1 RCPRLELCALGAA
14 GLLGLFYLLVGDE
27 WPGPPSATSASASAV
42 PELPAPSAEPPAP
55 CAPNASMHNVSDFST
70 LPAHVQDF
78 LLYRHCRHFAQ
89 LLDVP
94 GKCGGPARSAGVF
107 LLLAI
112 KSSPGNYVRRE
123 AIRKT
128 WGRERSVAGARVRR
142 VFLCGVAPSAKVAK
156 FNWLLRLEHREH
168 GDILQWDFQDTFF
181 NLTLKQ
187 LLFHGW
193 LADSCPGARFV
204 LNGDDDVFVNTDN
217 VVHFTQGI
225 TARHLFVGQ
234 LITNVGPIRNSPSK
248 YYVPPQVT
256 ASERYPPY
264 CGGGGILMS
273 GFTARTI
280 HRESR
285 HLELFP
291 IDDVYLGMCLERA
304 GLAPASHNGIRT
316 VGIQV
321 PAKAEPFDP
330 CYYRELLLVHRFAPY
345 EMALMWQALRQPGL
359 RCGRTVGIYPHA

>member
-1 RCPRLELCALGAA
+1 ASWRCPRLELCGLATA
-14 GLLGLFYLLVGDE
+14 GLLGLCYLLLGDK
-27 WPGPPSATSASASAV
+27 WLGPPTANSPEPSANPSEA
-42 PELPAPSAEPPAP
+42 PGLPAPSAEPPTP
-55 CAPNASMHNVSDFST
+55 CTANASMHDVSGFAA

-94 GKCGGPARSAGVF
+94 GKCGGPTRSAGVF

-128 WGRERSVAGARVRR
+128 WGRERGRAGVRVRR
-142 VFLCGVAPSAKVAK
+142 VFLCGVAPGAGSHVPKL
-156 FNWLLRLEHREH
+156 NRLLQLEQHEH
-168 GDILQWDFQDTFF
+168 GDILQWDFSDTFF

-193 LADSCPGARFV
+193 LAESCPGARFI
-204 LNGDDDVFVNTDN
+204 LNGDDDIFVNTN
-217 VVHFTQGI
+217 NIVQFAQGVPGG
-225 TARHLFVGQ
+225 HLFVGH
-234 LITNVGPIRNSPSK
+234 LIANVGPIRNAGSK
-248 YYVPPQVT
+248 YYVPRQVT

-280 HRESR
+280 HHESR
-285 HLELFP
+285 RLELFP

-304 GLAPASHNGIRT
+304 GLAPAAHGGIRL
-316 VGIQV
+316 VGVRV

-330 CYYRELLLVHRFAPY
+330 CYYRELLLVHRFSPY
-345 EMALMWQALRQPGL
+345 EMALMWQALRQP
-359 RCGRTVGIYPHA
+359 